1 MFSIEEIGNAINEID
16 KNRKEDK
23 RVYVYMG
30 RYVMIDGVAK
40 ITYNS
45 DDSYVYKKYRDI
57 ESGTTLTVNKR
68 SVEAFEKGKKI
79 IFPVVEDYTTK
90 EYEETFK
97 VVKKTYE
104 NEIKNNGNKEEAYKL
119 IKRLTPLK

>member
-1 MFSIEEIGNAINEID
+1 MFSVEEIENGIIRID
-16 KNRKEDK
+16 KKHKEDK

-30 RYVMIDGVAK
+30 SYAMVNGVAK
-40 ITYNS
+40 LTYNS

-57 ESGTTLTVNKR
+57 ESGNTLTVNKR

-90 EYEETFK
+90 EYEETYK
-97 VVKKTYE
+97 VIKETYNKE
-104 NEIKNNGNKEEAYKL
+104 SSSSNKEEAYKL

>member
-79 IFPVVEDYTTK
+79 IFPVVEDYTP
-90 EYEETFK
+90 EAYEETFK
-97 VVKKTYE
+97 VIKETYNKE
-104 NEIKNNGNKEEAYKL
+104 SSSSNKEEAYKL